1 MSEFSCANTVRS
13 KRAVNANRSTFGIT
27 RVKRNAQD
35 AELSHKVRR
44 VDSETTGF
52 ALMEHAVGK
61 RFN

>member
-1 MSEFSCANTVRS
+1 
-13 KRAVNANRSTFGIT
+13 
-27 RVKRNAQD
+27 VKRNAQD